1 MLCRLTASAKVNQSQ
16 NLCATLLERLINH
29 CQQWI
34 NNCHDLFSLVCRWC
48 PRGPTCR
55 VSAPQTE
62 GDTEAATQEAE
73 GVVTALHA
81 TRTALEEG
89 SGIRQPGHNIRLL
102 TRTTEAHQLERDSG
116 DTWNTMNNLNV
127 THVFCWSLRRQRSWA
142 QELVDS
148 TTLNSVSSSH
158 TTVGE

>member
-1 MLCRLTASAKVNQSQ
+1 MLCRLTASAKVKVRTCVRYSWKDSSVIPNSK
-16 NLCATLLERLINH
+16 LTTAMIY
-29 CQQWI
+29 
-34 NNCHDLFSLVCRWC
+34 SLCRWC
-48 PRGPTCR
+48 PRGPTCL

-62 GDTEAATQEAE
+62 GDTEAATREAE
-73 GVVTALHA
+73 DVVTALHA

-127 THVFCWSLRRQRSWA
+127 THVFCWSLRHQRSWA